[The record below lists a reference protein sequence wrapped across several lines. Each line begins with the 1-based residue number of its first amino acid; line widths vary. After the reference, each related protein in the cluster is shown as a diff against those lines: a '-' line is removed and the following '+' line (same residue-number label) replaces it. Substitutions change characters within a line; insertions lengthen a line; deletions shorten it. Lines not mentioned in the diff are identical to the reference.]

1 MLAHGCVNQR
11 KYYAEKCSTLD
22 AVNLYL
28 HAAAAAAQF
37 GLVLFVG
44 KRRE

>member
-1 MLAHGCVNQR
+1 MDAS
-11 KYYAEKCSTLD
+11 AWILD